1 MWKGR
6 TKWLFFSFSSFGVC
20 MVRLWDGLCAV
31 LFSSPSPLRTWFFP
45 PATFFPLPTDTY
57 LCFCRFCSHLFL
69 SSMPT
74 NHPSD
79 GHILSLAILMPT
91 GWLLGTSECPGTHF
105 VFLGLFCRFLLLF
118 TMDSCHIW
126 ILNSSLNFPI
136 LGLHLIVTPGSLPI
150 TACLLNSLTL
160 PDHLLR
166 KPKAA
171 ALCSLELCVSWTLHL
186 FLVSCLF
193 FFIKTR

>member
-1 MWKGR
+1 MAVFFLFLIWGLHGEALR
-6 TKWLFFSFSSFGVC
+6 WALCCIIFLSQPLAYVVLSTCNILPSPHWHPSLLLPFLFPPLPFLHANQPSVRWPHSFFSHLDAY
-20 MVRLWDGLCAV
+20 RLAAG
-31 LFSSPSPLRTWFFP
+31 
-45 PATFFPLPTDTY
+45 
-57 LCFCRFCSHLFL
+57 
-69 SSMPT
+69 
-74 NHPSD
+74 N
-79 GHILSLAILMPT
+79 
-91 GWLLGTSECPGTHF
+91 SECPGTHF

-136 LGLHLIVTPGSLPI
+136 LGLHLIVTPVSLPI
-150 TACLLNSLTL
+150 TACPLNSLTL

-171 ALCSLELCVSWTLHL
+171 ALCSLELCVSGTLHL